1 MEKDGK
7 EQCASESG
15 VEWVCNTSGVSAVD
29 APVAGTEGYTCQ
41 NKGRILEMCVCS
53 IYIHTAVSRD
63 TRDGDICLPTSR

>member
-15 VEWVCNTSGVSAVD
+15 VEWVCSTSGVSAVD
-29 APVAGTEGYTCQ
+29 ALVAGTEGCTSQ
-41 NKGRILEMCVCS
+41 DKGRILEMRVCS
-53 IYIHTAVSRD
+53 NTAVSRD